1 MPPLCAK
8 AVCPQRKGCALHSS
22 TGRPGEAHRRCASP
36 ARATAS
42 VATAAKAGSALALV
56 VDRSTSSSSPA
67 AYASPQPSAWIR
79 ESWAKATK
87 LSSPRTSRSDS
98 PSFATQPSSRH
109 ISDRPPP
116 PSSHVLAHP
125 AGDVDRGAGDVAGP
139 VARQERDDPGHLR
152 DIAEPAQRHL
162 CRRPLGEELVLRELG
177 RPLAPDV
184 LPLRRHHET
193 DVDAVDQDA
202 LGP

>member
-1 MPPLCAK
+1 MPPLCAN

-22 TGRPGEAHRRCASP
+22 TGRPGEAQRRCASP

-42 VATAAKAGSALALV
+42 VATAVKAGSALALL
-56 VDRSTSSSSPA
+56 VDRCTSSSSPA
-67 AYASPQPSAWIR
+67 AEASPPPSAWVR

-139 VARQERDDPGHLR
+139 VTGQERDDPRHLR
-152 DIAEPAQRHL
+152 DVAEAAQRHL
-162 CRRPLGEELVLRELG
+162 SRRPLREELVLGELG
-177 RPLAPDV
+177 RLLAADAF
-184 LPLRRHHET
+184 PLRLDHEA
-193 DVDAVDQDA
+193 DVDAV
-202 LGP
+202 